1 MTEARP
7 APRSPHLAAFA
18 AAAACLGFAVWIGL
32 RGPEGALPVH
42 IQFDGTVDRWGDR
55 IELALALAGTTAFLL
70 AIYGL
75 TAHSLSKAAES
86 SVRGLA
92 MVQAILIGMMLFVA
106 AIIGSVTYGDYGAG
120 ADPLGPVR
128 PVGALAGAIMLLFGS
143 VMGKIAPNPW
153 VGVRTYWALT
163 SRTAWDKSNRLVGRL
178 WFWGGLVALP
188 AALLGPQPYVTMA
201 IVAALLISA
210 LIGVFESWRVWN
222 ADPDR
227 RTA

>member
-1 MTEARP
+1 MTDSR
-7 APRSPHLAAFA
+7 PRSPHLAAFA
-18 AAAACLGFAVWIGL
+18 AAAACLGFAAWIGL
-32 RGPEGALPVH
+32 RGPEGVLPVH

-55 IELALALAGTTAFLL
+55 TDLAWALAVPTVFLL

-92 MVQAILIGMMLFVA
+92 MVQAILIGMMLFVV
-106 AIIGSVTYGDYGAG
+106 AIIGSITYGDYGAG
-120 ADPLGPVR
+120 SDPLGPVR

-143 VMGKIAPNPW
+143 VLGKIAPNPW

-178 WFWGGLVALP
+178 WFWCGLVALP
-188 AALLGPQPYVTMA
+188 AALLGPQPHTTIGITAV
-201 IVAALLISA
+201 LLITA
-210 LIGVFESWRVWN
+210 LAGVFESWRVWN
-222 ADPDR
+222 ADPER
-227 RTA
+227 RAA